1 MDSFSYLSVLLS
13 IVIGLAITQ
22 VLQGLRALMLARGS
36 ARLYAPSLIWAAM
49 MLMIATQMWWAS
61 FGLQDQREW
70 TFGIFGLI
78 LLQFGLFYLASGL
91 VLPDLDPARI
101 DLERD
106 YFRNRGW
113 FFGLLAAAA
122 VASVLKDVALEGELP
137 EAPNLA
143 FHIVLLASCAGAIL
157 SANRF
162 YHALLAPVSLALF
175 VGYVA
180 LLFTRL

>member
-1 MDSFSYLSVLLS
+1 VDSFSYLSVLLS

-36 ARLYAPSLIWAAM
+36 ARLYAPSLIWAAL
-49 MLMIATQMWWAS
+49 MLVIATQMWWAS
-61 FGLQDQREW
+61 FGLQDHREW

-78 LLQFGLFYLASGL
+78 LLQFALFYLASGL
-91 VLPDLDPARI
+91 VLPDLAPEQI

-106 YFRNRGW
+106 YYRNRGW

-122 VASVLKDVALEGELP
+122 FASLVKDLALEGQLPELP
-137 EAPNLA
+137 NLL
-143 FHIVLLASCAGAIL
+143 FYFVLIGTCGVAMAT
-157 SANRF
+157 ANRT
-162 YHALLAPVSLALF
+162 YHLLLAPLSLTLF

-180 LLFTRL
+180 LLFARL